1 MKPLLLFFL
10 AAGLGGFC
18 GGAEPPQVFRNF
30 MPEAGPSAFGVVLGP
45 ELALIYDPL
54 RGGVNQVWSGTLDL
68 EPTRREKI
76 NEAAA
81 VMGPVVYQE
90 TTVQP
95 LRVSSA
101 DAVPVKRFK
110 GYRYEADTVVFEFT
124 LDGVLMR
131 ESLRARA
138 DGAVE
143 RMLFAPPET
152 VLFFLAETQGGS
164 RLTISGAEEIRP
176 GVWRHE
182 AVEDKPLTL
191 IIQALEKR

>member
-1 MKPLLLFFL
+1 
-10 AAGLGGFC
+10 
-18 GGAEPPQVFRNF
+18 
-30 MPEAGPSAFGVVLGP
+30 
-45 ELALIYDPL
+45 
-54 RGGVNQVWSGTLDL
+54 VNQVWSGTLDL

>member
-1 MKPLLLFFL
+1 
-10 AAGLGGFC
+10 
-18 GGAEPPQVFRNF
+18 
-30 MPEAGPSAFGVVLGP
+30 
-45 ELALIYDPL
+45 
-54 RGGVNQVWSGTLDL
+54 
-68 EPTRREKI
+68 
-76 NEAAA
+76 
-81 VMGPVVYQE
+81 
-90 TTVQP
+90 
-95 LRVSSA
+95 
-101 DAVPVKRFK
+101 VKRFK

-164 RLTISGAEEIRP
+164 RLTIAGAEEIRP

-191 IIQALEKR
+191 IIQPLKKR